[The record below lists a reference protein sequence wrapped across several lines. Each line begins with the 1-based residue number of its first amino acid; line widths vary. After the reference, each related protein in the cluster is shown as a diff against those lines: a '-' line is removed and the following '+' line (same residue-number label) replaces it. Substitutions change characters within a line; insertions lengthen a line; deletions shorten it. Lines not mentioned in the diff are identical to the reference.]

1 MVAAGDFGSEPST
14 RREAYGKTM
23 KELFFAL
30 LFGMS
35 TVAMA
40 TQDRP
45 VMTGGVLYAYLKE
58 APLSSPAYGA
68 SIGYIAAVADIQAI
82 RTAKFRTAV
91 LEDKVA
97 TPEEQRK
104 ALLTYA
110 PFGVCMPSEAT
121 QGLAV
126 AAVRNWL
133 AANPQRWKEQA
144 SIVVEDALREAFP
157 CKTAEDF
164 LK

>member
-1 MVAAGDFGSEPST
+1 
-14 RREAYGKTM
+14 M
-23 KELFFAL
+23 KRLFFAL

-35 TVAMA
+35 SLA
-40 TQDRP
+40 TAAQDRP
-45 VMTGGVLYAYLKE
+45 LVTGGVLYAYLKD
-58 APLSSPAYGA
+58 APPSSVAYGV
-68 SIGYIAAVADIQAI
+68 SIGYIAAVADVQTI

-110 PFGVCMPSEAT
+110 PFGVCMPSGAT
-121 QGLAV
+121 EGVAV

-133 AANPQRWKEQA
+133 AANPQRWNEQA
-144 SIVVEDALREAFP
+144 SIVVEDALRGVFP